1 VSADF
6 EDWTRGLELVT
17 DDMSDFPDWTV
28 AAQVTG
34 GSAGGYASL
43 TGPGQTA
50 TPGALDQEGPFTVNS
65 GSTSLGVDVVAG
77 IFNHAVTI
85 DTPDVLAVVAGGI
98 DVITNEGSLATSLVG
113 WEVNTT
119 GAFQVTTGGLIAQ
132 QGEGVFYGTAGAGVT
147 TSPGIALQ
155 DNGTLTGGGPTSIGF
170 FVYNGNPT
178 GVWSPSGATGAICF
192 DINTPA
198 LWGWN
203 IHTHAWVAL

>member
-6 EDWTRGLELVT
+6 EDWTRGTELVV

-50 TPGALDQEGPFTVNS
+50 TPGELTQAGSLVVN
-65 GSTSLGVDVVAG
+65 GSSASLGVDVVAG
-77 IFNHAVTI
+77 AFNHAVTI
-85 DTPDVLAVVAGGI
+85 DTPDVLAVVAGGAT
-98 DVITNEGSLATSLVG
+98 VTTSEGTLATSAVG
-113 WEVNTT
+113 WEINTT

-132 QGEGVFYGTAGAGVT
+132 QGEGVFYGTAGAGVSS
-147 TSPGIALQ
+147 SPGITL
-155 DNGTLTGGGPTSIGF
+155 DDRGTTILGGPTSIGF
-170 FVYNGNPT
+170 FVYTGNPT
-178 GVWSPSGATGAICF
+178 GVFTPGGATGAICF
-192 DINTPA
+192 DIGTPA